1 MKIDMYKRIIYFIAI
16 VLVLTGVYFLG
27 LTKGYYQRIN
37 VANFELVFQNEL
49 NSYEDGVP
57 NFGLYK
63 TVIEIMRDKYYGNVD
78 FLDVLYGS
86 VGGAVQALNDP
97 YTLFTTPEENEE
109 FFSGLD
115 GIYEGVGVEID
126 FTDNRLIVVAPLEGS
141 PADLAGIKT
150 GDEIVAIDGRLIV
163 DLDSYIITSLIKGK
177 KGTEIILSI
186 LRDGK
191 NVEDISIIR
200 DIIIVNSIKLDIQD
214 SIGILRITK
223 FGSDTNKLFDNAVSK
238 IIKEDLKGLV
248 VDLRNNPGGFL
259 DVGVEVANEF
269 LDGGL
274 IVEERFKDGGI
285 VPFSADGD
293 GKLSQ
298 IPVVVLVNEGSA
310 SAAEIVAGALRDNN
324 RAILVG
330 QPTYGKGSVQEVE
343 EFSDGSALRVTVAH
357 WYMPSGKPI
366 SENGIRPDILVKDDE
381 ESSEDVQ
388 LNRAIEELNK
398 LIGVNN
404 ESR

>member
-1 MKIDMYKRIIYFIAI
+1 MHKRIIYFVTI
-16 VLVLTGVYFLG
+16 VLVLTSVYFLG

-37 VANFELVFQNEL
+37 VANFGLVFQKEL
-49 NSYEDGVP
+49 NSYEDDVP

-63 TVIEIMRDKYYGNVD
+63 TVIEIMRDKYYGDVN
-78 FLDVLYGS
+78 FIDVLYGS
-86 VGGAVQALNDP
+86 VGGAVRALNDP

-109 FFSGLD
+109 FFSSLG
-115 GIYEGVGVEID
+115 GVYEGIGIEID
-126 FTDNRLIVVAPLEGS
+126 FTNGRLIVVAPLEGS
-141 PADLAGIKT
+141 PADLADIKP
-150 GDEIVAIDGRLIV
+150 GDEIIAIDGRLVV
-163 DLDSYIITSLIKGK
+163 DLDAYTITSLIKGK
-177 KGTEIILSI
+177 RGTQIILSI
-186 LRDGK
+186 LRDDK
-191 NVEDISIIR
+191 DVENITIIR
-200 DIIIVNSIKLDIQD
+200 DIIRINSVKLDIQD

-223 FGSDTNKLFDNAVSK
+223 FGSDTDKLFNNAVNT
-238 IIKEDLKGLV
+238 IIREDLDGIV
-248 VDLRNNPGGFL
+248 IDLRNNPGGFL
-259 DVGVEVANEF
+259 DVGVKVANEF

-274 IVEERFKDGGI
+274 IVEERFKDGKI
-285 VPFSADGD
+285 IPFSADGD

-298 IPVVVLVNEGSA
+298 ISVIVLVNEGSA

-357 WYMPSGKPI
+357 WYMPSGEPI

-388 LNRAIEELNK
+388 LIRAIEELNK
-398 LIGVNN
+398 LIGENN
-404 ESR
+404 ESH

>member
-1 MKIDMYKRIIYFIAI
+1 MHKRIIYFVTI
-16 VLVLTGVYFLG
+16 VLVLTSVYLLG

-37 VANFELVFQNEL
+37 VANFGLVFQKEL
-49 NSYEDGVP
+49 NSYEDDVP

-63 TVIEIMRDKYYGNVD
+63 TVIEIMRDKYYGDVN
-78 FLDVLYGS
+78 FIDVLYGS
-86 VGGAVQALNDP
+86 VGGAVRALNDP

-109 FFSGLD
+109 FFSSLG
-115 GIYEGVGVEID
+115 GVYEGIGIEID
-126 FTDNRLIVVAPLEGS
+126 FTNGRLIVVAPLEGS
-141 PADLAGIKT
+141 PADLADIKP
-150 GDEIVAIDGRLIV
+150 GDEIIAIDGRLVV
-163 DLDSYIITSLIKGK
+163 DLDAYTITSLIKGK
-177 KGTEIILSI
+177 RGTQIILSI
-186 LRDGK
+186 LRDDK
-191 NVEDISIIR
+191 DVENITIIR
-200 DIIIVNSIKLDIQD
+200 DIIRINSVKLDIQD

-223 FGSDTNKLFDNAVSK
+223 FGSDTDKLFNNAVNT
-238 IIKEDLKGLV
+238 IIREDLDGIV
-248 VDLRNNPGGFL
+248 IDLRNNPGGFL
-259 DVGVEVANEF
+259 DVGVKVANEF

-274 IVEERFKDGGI
+274 IVEERFKDGKI
-285 VPFSADGD
+285 IPFSADGD

-298 IPVVVLVNEGSA
+298 ISVIVLVNEGSA

-357 WYMPSGKPI
+357 WYMPSGEPI

-388 LNRAIEELNK
+388 LIRAIEELNK

>member
-1 MKIDMYKRIIYFIAI
+1 MYKRIFYFIGI
-16 VLVLTGVYFLG
+16 VLILVGVYFLG
-27 LTKGYYQRIN
+27 LTKGYYQKIT
-37 VANFELVFQNEL
+37 ATNFELVFQKEL
-49 NSYEDGVP
+49 SNHEDDVP
-57 NFGLYK
+57 SFGLYK

-86 VGGAVQALNDP
+86 VGGAVRALNDP

-109 FFSGLD
+109 FFSTLD
-115 GIYEGVGVEID
+115 GTYEGVGVEID
-126 FTDNRLIVVAPLEGS
+126 FTGNRLIVVAPLEGS
-141 PADLAGIKT
+141 PADLAGIET
-150 GDEIVAIDGRLIV
+150 GDEIIAIDGRLVV
-163 DLDSYIITSLIKGK
+163 DLDSYTITSLIKGK
-177 KGTEIILSI
+177 KGSQIILSI
-186 LRDGK
+186 SKDGK
-191 NVEDISIIR
+191 TVEDISIIR
-200 DIIIVNSIKLDIQD
+200 DIVRVKSVKLDIQD

-223 FGSDTNKLFDNAVSK
+223 FGSDTNKLFDNAIGL

-285 VPFSADGD
+285 IPFSADGD

-298 IPVVVLVNEGSA
+298 IPVIVLVNEGSA
-310 SAAEIVAGALRDNN
+310 SAAEIVAGALRDND
-324 RAILVG
+324 RAILIG

-343 EFSDGSALRVTVAH
+343 EFADGSALRVTVAH
-357 WYMPSGKPI
+357 WYMPLGEPI

-381 ESSEDVQ
+381 SSSEDVQ
-388 LNRAIEELNK
+388 LNRAIEELIN
-398 LIGVNN
+398 
-404 ESR
+404 

>member
-1 MKIDMYKRIIYFIAI
+1 MHKRIIYFVTI
-16 VLVLTGVYFLG
+16 VLVLTSVYFLG

-37 VANFELVFQNEL
+37 VANFGLVFQKEL
-49 NSYEDGVP
+49 NSYEDDVP

-63 TVIEIMRDKYYGNVD
+63 TVIEIMRDKYYGDVN
-78 FLDVLYGS
+78 FIDVLYGS
-86 VGGAVQALNDP
+86 VGGAVRALNDP

-109 FFSGLD
+109 FFSSLG
-115 GIYEGVGVEID
+115 GVYEGIGIEID
-126 FTDNRLIVVAPLEGS
+126 FTNGRLIVVAPLEGS
-141 PADLAGIKT
+141 PADLADIKP
-150 GDEIVAIDGRLIV
+150 GDEIIAIDGRLVV
-163 DLDSYIITSLIKGK
+163 DLDAYTITSLIKGK
-177 KGTEIILSI
+177 RGTQIILSI
-186 LRDGK
+186 LRDDK
-191 NVEDISIIR
+191 DVENITIIR
-200 DIIIVNSIKLDIQD
+200 DIIRINSVKLDIQD

-223 FGSDTNKLFDNAVSK
+223 FGSDTDKLFNNAVNT
-238 IIKEDLKGLV
+238 IIREDLDGIV
-248 VDLRNNPGGFL
+248 IDLRNNPGGFL
-259 DVGVEVANEF
+259 DVGVKVANEF

-274 IVEERFKDGGI
+274 IVEERFKDGKI
-285 VPFSADGD
+285 IPFSADGD

-298 IPVVVLVNEGSA
+298 ISVIVLVNEGSA

-357 WYMPSGKPI
+357 WYMPSGEPI

-388 LNRAIEELNK
+388 LIRAIEELNK

>member
-1 MKIDMYKRIIYFIAI
+1 MHKRIIYFVTI
-16 VLVLTGVYFLG
+16 VLVLTSVYFLG

-37 VANFELVFQNEL
+37 VANFELVFQKEL
-49 NSYEDGVP
+49 NSYEDDVP

-63 TVIEIMRDKYYGNVD
+63 TVIEIMRDKYYGDVN
-78 FLDVLYGS
+78 FIDVLYGS
-86 VGGAVQALNDP
+86 VGGAVRALNDP

-109 FFSGLD
+109 FFSSLG
-115 GIYEGVGVEID
+115 GTYEGVGVEID
-126 FTDNRLIVVAPLEGS
+126 FANGRLIVVAPLEGS
-141 PADLAGIKT
+141 PADLADIKP
-150 GDEIVAIDGRLIV
+150 GDEIIAIDGRLVV
-163 DLDSYIITSLIKGK
+163 DLDAYTITNLIKGK
-177 KGTEIILSI
+177 RGTQIILSI
-186 LRDGK
+186 LRDDK
-191 NVEDISIIR
+191 DVENITIIR
-200 DIIIVNSIKLDIQD
+200 DIIRINSVKLDIQD

-223 FGSDTNKLFDNAVSK
+223 FGSDTGKLFDSAVNT
-238 IIKEDLKGLV
+238 IIREDLDGLV
-248 VDLRNNPGGFL
+248 IDLRNNPGGFL

-274 IVEERFKDGGI
+274 IVEERFKDGKI

-298 IPVVVLVNEGSA
+298 ISVIVLVNEGSA

-357 WYMPSGKPI
+357 WYMPSGEPI
-366 SENGIRPDILVKDDE
+366 SENGIRPDILVEDDE
-381 ESSEDVQ
+381 ESLEDVQ
-388 LNRAIEELNK
+388 LIRAIEELNK

-404 ESR
+404 ESNT